1 METTRPSVYFIRARY
16 LELAIFLHQFIA
28 DKSEKSIPCD
38 AN

>member
-16 LELAIFLHQFIA
+16 LELAIFLQFIA